1 MVEFNR
7 NILKL
12 ISGSFLAQIIPLA
25 AYPILTRLFSPEDF
39 GSFATVM
46 LFASLM
52 AVIASGCYEHA
63 ILLTQSRLESA
74 ELLCYVLVRSLKINI
89 FFLIVIW
96 LLSEDL
102 SVWLNNP
109 ALNELLLLAPVI
121 GFAGVIFSCQS
132 EWLVKY
138 KNYVILSTNRV
149 LQGLATVTFKVFM
162 GINYMSTQAF
172 LLGELFGRFFA
183 SLVAIAVLL
192 GKDHSSFKKVS
203 RTGMLQLKTRYS
215 RFPKIMT
222 SDQLLNIFGGSLHVL
237 FIGPV
242 FGAEQLGYVALL
254 FSACYLPITVVTSSI
269 KDVFRQ
275 QAHTDYLETGS
286 CRPLFRTLLI
296 RVALIGLPV
305 FTVGYYISP
314 YLFPFVF
321 GEPWRI
327 VGSYAQIMMPL
338 YYFNLVSMSFA
349 GVLIFTQNINMS
361 LYWQIAST
369 LLNAIALYIGC
380 YVFGDVVVCLFLI
393 ATVRSVSYLLYILL
407 AYYYSE
413 DHEFKVRGKE

>member
-74 ELLCYVLVRSLKINI
+74 ELLCYVLVRSLKITI

-162 GINYMSTQAF
+162 GLNYMSSQAF
-172 LLGELFGRFFA
+172 LLGEIFGRMLA

-192 GKDHSSFKKVS
+192 GKDHGSFKKVS
-203 RTGMLQLKTRYS
+203 RTGMLQLKARYS
-215 RFPKIMT
+215 SFPKIMT

-296 RVALIGLPV
+296 RVSLIGLPV
-305 FTVGYYISP
+305 FIVGYYISP

-321 GEPWRI
+321 GEPWITHTLRAGNCRCCKI
-327 VGSYAQIMMPL
+327 RSYWGTDSWS
-338 YYFNLVSMSFA
+338 YYRVE
-349 GVLIFTQNINMS
+349 
-361 LYWQIAST
+361 
-369 LLNAIALYIGC
+369 
-380 YVFGDVVVCLFLI
+380 
-393 ATVRSVSYLLYILL
+393 R
-407 AYYYSE
+407 
-413 DHEFKVRGKE
+413 

>member
-12 ISGSFLAQIIPLA
+12 ISGSFVAQVIPLA
-25 AYPILTRLFSPEDF
+25 AYPILTRLFLPEHF

-46 LFASLM
+46 LFASFM

-63 ILLTQSRLESA
+63 ILMTKSRLESA

-96 LLSEDL
+96 LLSENL

-109 ALNELLLLAPVI
+109 SLNEQLLLAPVI
-121 GFAGVIFSCQS
+121 AFAGVIFSCHS

-138 KNYVILSTNRV
+138 KNYTTLSTNRV
-149 LQGLATVTFKVFM
+149 LQGLATVTFKLFM
-162 GINYMSTQAF
+162 GINYMSSQAF
-172 LLGELFGRFFA
+172 TLGELFGRFFA

-192 GKDHSSFKKVS
+192 GKDHTSFTKVS
-203 RTGMLQLKTRYS
+203 RTGMLRLKARFS
-215 RFPKIMT
+215 SFPKIMI
-222 SDQLLNIFGGSLHVL
+222 SDQLLNIFGGSMHVL

-242 FGAEQLGYVALL
+242 FGAEQLGFVALL
-254 FSACYLPITVVTSSI
+254 FSACYLPITVITSSI

-275 QAHTDYLETGS
+275 QANTDYLETGT
-286 CRPLFRTLLI
+286 CRPLFRRLLI
-296 RVALIGLPV
+296 RVALIGFPI
-305 FTVGYYISP
+305 FTVGYFISP
-314 YLFPFVF
+314 YIFAFVF

-327 VGSYAQIMMPL
+327 VGSYAQIMMPM
-338 YYFNLVSMSFA
+338 YYLNLVSMSFA
-349 GVLIFTQNINMS
+349 GVLIFTQNISIS
-361 LYWQIAST
+361 LYWQIATT
-369 LLNAIALYIGC
+369 LSNAIALYIGC
-380 YVFGDVVVCLFLI
+380 YVFGDLVVCLFLL
-393 ATVRSVSYLLYILL
+393 ATFRSISYLLYTLL

-413 DHEFKVRGKE
+413 DRDFKVRGKE